1 MATWMG
7 LEPTTSAV
15 TGRRSNQLNY
25 QAEYCAE
32 LFLRT
37 IPHHFGGNNR
47 ARTYDPLL
55 VRQMLS
61 QLSYAP
67 IRPIL
72 LGFRLSFEN
81 RCPQPTCLFY
91 YIQQKK
97 SRGFSK
103 KILVC
108 DICRQI
114 CCFAHIQLDIMHIKI
129 SAFLKYPQQRSRCGY
144 KMPKNIFTDFHR
156 NQIYFQ
162 AMFLQALSTQHTH
175 AECHIRPCPG

>member
-1 MATWMG
+1 
-7 LEPTTSAV
+7 
-15 TGRRSNQLNY
+15 
-25 QAEYCAE
+25 
-32 LFLRT
+32 
-37 IPHHFGGNNR
+37 
-47 ARTYDPLL
+47 
-55 VRQMLS
+55 
-61 QLSYAP
+61 
-67 IRPIL
+67 L

-103 KILVC
+103 KIPVC

-144 KMPKNIFTDFHR
+144 KMPKNIFYR
-156 NQIYFQ
+156 
-162 AMFLQALSTQHTH
+162 LSPKPNLFPSHVFTSSIHTTH
-175 AECHIRPCPG
+175 SR